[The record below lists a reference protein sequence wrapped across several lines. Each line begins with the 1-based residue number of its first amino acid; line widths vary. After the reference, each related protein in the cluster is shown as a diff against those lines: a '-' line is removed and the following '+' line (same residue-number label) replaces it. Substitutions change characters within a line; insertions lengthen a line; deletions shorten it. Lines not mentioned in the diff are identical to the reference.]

1 MLRVSAAPIERL
13 KFFPNLGV
21 TVRNKTNQLVHVGLF
36 LVLLACVVSAI
47 GCGGGGGAQS
57 AGSSSSPSPTPTPV
71 PSSASLSATPSSLGF
86 GSQVLNTPTTQT
98 TKITNTGSVA
108 VAITQ
113 DTIAGSGFSVGITT
127 PINLNP
133 AQSVNV
139 PVVFNPAAAGTVNG
153 SLVLMSNGATVL
165 SVPLVGTG
173 LAPLAHS
180 VDIAWD
186 ASSSAALQ
194 GYNVYRSTVSGGPYT
209 KISPVLATSIL
220 LFTDTTPV
228 SGKQYF
234 YVVTAMGTSGTES
247 AASTQVAVTIPVP

>member
-1 MLRVSAAPIERL
+1 VH
-13 KFFPNLGV
+13 
-21 TVRNKTNQLVHVGLF
+21 NKTNQPVHVGLF
-36 LVLLACVVSAI
+36 LVLLTCMVSAI
-47 GCGGGGGAQS
+47 GCGGGGAQS
-57 AGSSSSPSPTPTPV
+57 AGGSPSPTPTPV

-86 GSQVLNTPTTQT
+86 GTQVLNSPATQT
-98 TKITNTGSVA
+98 TKITNTGTVA

-113 DTIAGSGFSVGITT
+113 DTIVGPGFSVGITT
-127 PINLNP
+127 PINLSP

-139 PVVFNPAAAGTVNG
+139 PVVFNPGAAGTVNG
-153 SLVLMSNGATVL
+153 SLVLMSNGTTVL
-165 SVPLVGTG
+165 SIPLAGTG

-209 KISPVLATSIL
+209 KVSPVLGASAL

-234 YVVTAMGTSGTES
+234 YVVTSVDTSGAES
-247 AASTQVAVTIPVP
+247 SASTQVAVTIPVP

>member
-1 MLRVSAAPIERL
+1 M
-13 KFFPNLGV
+13 
-21 TVRNKTNQLVHVGLF
+21 RNKINQVVHAGLL
-36 LVLLACVVSAI
+36 LVLLICVMSAI
-47 GCGGGGGAQS
+47 GCGGGGAQS
-57 AGSSSSPSPTPTPV
+57 AGGSGSPTPTPAPSPTPTPV

-86 GSQVLNTPTTQT
+86 GTQALNTPTTQT
-98 TKITNTGSVA
+98 TKITNTGNVV

-113 DTIAGSGFSVGITT
+113 DTIVGSGFSVGITT

-139 PVVFNPAAAGTVNG
+139 PVVFNPGAAGTVNG
-153 SLVLMSNGATVL
+153 SLALMSNGTSLL
-165 SVPLVGTG
+165 SIPLSGTG
-173 LAPLAHS
+173 VAPLAHS

-186 ASSSAALQ
+186 ASISAALQ

-209 KISPVLATSIL
+209 KISPALGASAL

-234 YVVTAMGTSGTES
+234 YVVTSVDTSGAES

>member
-1 MLRVSAAPIERL
+1 M
-13 KFFPNLGV
+13 
-21 TVRNKTNQLVHVGLF
+21 RNKKNHVGHAGTF
-36 LVLLACVVSAI
+36 LVLLISMVSAI
-47 GCGGGGGAQS
+47 GCGGGGSQS
-57 AGSSSSPSPTPTPV
+57 AAGSPAPSPTPTPA
-71 PSSASLSATPSSLGF
+71 PSSASLSAIPSSLGF
-86 GSQVLNTPTTQT
+86 GSQVLNIPTTQT

-139 PVVFNPAAAGTVNG
+139 PVVFNPGAAGTVNG
-153 SLVLMSNGATVL
+153 SLVLMSNGTTVL
-165 SVPLVGTG
+165 SIPLAGTG

-186 ASSSAALQ
+186 ASTSATLQ
-194 GYNVYRSTVSGGPYT
+194 GYNVYRSTVSGGPYS
-209 KISPVLATSIL
+209 KISPTVTTSTL
-220 LFTDTTPV
+220 LFTDTTPI

-234 YVVTAMGTSGTES
+234 YVVTAMDTSGVES
-247 AASTQVAVTIPVP
+247 AASAQVAVTIPVP

>member
-1 MLRVSAAPIERL
+1 MEEFQKRCKKVPEIFLQ
-13 KFFPNLGV
+13 NLGV
-21 TVRNKTNQLVHVGLF
+21 TVRTKTSHVIHVGFF
-36 LVLLACVVSAI
+36 LALLICMVNAT
-47 GCGGGGGAQS
+47 GCGGGGAQS
-57 AGSSSSPSPTPTPV
+57 AGGSPSPTPTPS

-86 GSQVLNTPTTQT
+86 GTQVLNTPTTQT
-98 TKITNTGSVA
+98 IKITNTGNVV

-113 DTIAGSGFSVGITT
+113 DTIVGPGFSTGITT

-139 PVVFNPAAAGTVNG
+139 PVVFNPGAAGPVSG
-153 SLVLMSNGATVL
+153 SLALMSNGTTLL
-165 SVPLVGTG
+165 SIPLAGTG
-173 LAPLAHS
+173 LAPRAHS

-186 ASSSAALQ
+186 ASTSATLQ

-209 KISPVLATSIL
+209 KISTGLAASAL

-234 YVVTAMGTSGTES
+234 YVVTAVDSSGTES

>member
-1 MLRVSAAPIERL
+1 M
-13 KFFPNLGV
+13 
-21 TVRNKTNQLVHVGLF
+21 RNKTNRIAHVGLF
-36 LVLLACVVSAI
+36 LVLLVSMVSAI
-47 GCGGGGGAQS
+47 GCGGGGAQS
-57 AGSSSSPSPTPTPV
+57 AGGPTVPAPSPTPTPV
-71 PSSASLSATPSSLGF
+71 GSSASLSATPSSLGF

-113 DTIAGSGFSVGITT
+113 DSIAGAGFSVGITT
-127 PINLNP
+127 PINLSP

-139 PVVFNPAAAGTVNG
+139 PVVFNPGAAGTVNG
-153 SLVLMSNGATVL
+153 NLVLMSNGTTVL
-165 SVPLVGTG
+165 SIPLAGTG

-186 ASSSAALQ
+186 ASTSATLQ

-209 KISPVLATSIL
+209 KISPTVATSTL
-220 LFTDTTPV
+220 LFTDTTPI

-234 YVVTAMGTSGTES
+234 YVVTAVDSSGTES
-247 AASTQVAVTIPVP
+247 AASIQAAVTIPVP

>member
-1 MLRVSAAPIERL
+1 
-13 KFFPNLGV
+13 
-21 TVRNKTNQLVHVGLF
+21 VRNKTNQPVRVGLV
-36 LVLLACVVSAI
+36 LVLLTCMVSAI
-47 GCGGGGGAQS
+47 GCGGGGAQS
-57 AGSSSSPSPTPTPV
+57 AGGSPAPSPTPTPV

-86 GSQVLNTPTTQT
+86 GTQVLNSPATQT
-98 TKITNTGSVA
+98 TKITNTGTVA

-113 DTIAGSGFSVGITT
+113 DTIVGPGFSVGITT

-139 PVVFNPAAAGTVNG
+139 PVVFNPGAAGTVNG
-153 SLVLMSNGATVL
+153 SLVLMSNGTTVL
-165 SVPLVGTG
+165 SIPLAGTG

-209 KISPVLATSIL
+209 KVSPVLGASTL

-234 YVVTAMGTSGTES
+234 YVVTSVDTSGTES

>member
-1 MLRVSAAPIERL
+1 M
-13 KFFPNLGV
+13 
-21 TVRNKTNQLVHVGLF
+21 RNKTNHMVRVALF
-36 LVLLACVVSAI
+36 FVLAIFMVSAI
-47 GCGGGGGAQS
+47 GCAGGAQS
-57 AGSSSSPSPTPTPV
+57 AGGSPSPTPSPTPTPV
-71 PSSASLSATPSSLGF
+71 GSSASLSATPSSLGF

-113 DTIAGSGFSVGITT
+113 DSIVGSGFSTGITT

-133 AQSVNV
+133 AQSVSV
-139 PVVFNPAAAGTVNG
+139 PVVFNPGAAGTVNG
-153 SLVLMSNGATVL
+153 SLALMSNGTTVL
-165 SVPLVGTG
+165 SIPLAGTG

-186 ASSSAALQ
+186 ASTSAALQ

-209 KISPVLATSIL
+209 KISPVLAASAL
-220 LFTDTTPV
+220 LFTDTSPV

-234 YVVTAMGTSGTES
+234 YVVTAVDSTGAES
-247 AASTQVAVTIPVP
+247 AASTQVAVSIPVP

>member
-1 MLRVSAAPIERL
+1 
-13 KFFPNLGV
+13 
-21 TVRNKTNQLVHVGLF
+21 VRSKTKSIQAGLF
-36 LVLLACVVSAI
+36 IFLLTCLVSAI
-47 GCGGGGGAQS
+47 GCGGGVKS
-57 AGSSSSPSPTPTPV
+57 ASGTPGPTPSPSPTPV

-108 VAITQ
+108 LAITQ

-139 PVVFNPAAAGTVNG
+139 PVVFNPGAAGTVNG
-153 SLVLMSNGATVL
+153 SLTLVSNGTTML
-165 SVPLVGTG
+165 SVPLTGTG

-180 VDIAWD
+180 VDVAWD
-186 ASSSAALQ
+186 ASSSATLQ

-209 KISPVLATSIL
+209 KISPTLATSTL

-234 YVVTAMGTSGTES
+234 YVVTAVDTSGAES
-247 AASTQVAVTIPVP
+247 SASTQVAVTIPVP

>member
-1 MLRVSAAPIERL
+1 VPEILLQE
-13 KFFPNLGV
+13 LGV
-21 TVRNKTNQLVHVGLF
+21 TVRNKTNHMVRVGLF
-36 LVLLACVVSAI
+36 LVLLIFMVSAI
-47 GCGGGGGAQS
+47 GCAGGGAQS
-57 AGSSSSPSPTPTPV
+57 AGGSPTPTPAPSPTPTPV
-71 PSSASLSATPSSLGF
+71 SSSASLSATPSSLGF
-86 GSQVLNTPTTQT
+86 GSQALNTPTTQT

-113 DTIAGSGFSVGITT
+113 DSIVGSGFSTGITT

-133 AQSVNV
+133 AQSVSV
-139 PVVFNPAAAGTVNG
+139 PVVFNPGAAGTVNG
-153 SLVLMSNGATVL
+153 SLVLMSNGTTVL
-165 SVPLVGTG
+165 SVPLAGTG

-209 KISPVLATSIL
+209 KISPVLAASAL
-220 LFTDTTPV
+220 LFTDTSPV

-234 YVVTAMGTSGTES
+234 YVVTAVDTSGAES

>member
-1 MLRVSAAPIERL
+1 M
-13 KFFPNLGV
+13 
-21 TVRNKTNQLVHVGLF
+21 RNKTNHAVHVGIF
-36 LVLLACVVSAI
+36 LVLLIFMVSAI
-47 GCGGGGGAQS
+47 GCGGGGAQAA
-57 AGSSSSPSPTPTPV
+57 AGSPSPTPSPSPAPSPTPTPT

-98 TKITNTGSVA
+98 VKITNTGSVV

-113 DTIAGSGFSVGITT
+113 DTIAGAGFSVGITT
-127 PINLNP
+127 PINLSP
-133 AQSVNV
+133 AQSVSV

-165 SVPLVGTG
+165 SVPLAGTG

-186 ASSSAALQ
+186 ASTSATLQ
-194 GYNVYRSTVSGGPYT
+194 GYNVYRSTVSGGPYS
-209 KISPVLATSIL
+209 KISPTVATSTL
-220 LFTDTTPV
+220 LFTDATPV

-234 YVVTAMGTSGTES
+234 YVVTAVDTSGVES

>member
-1 MLRVSAAPIERL
+1 MQ
-13 KFFPNLGV
+13 
-21 TVRNKTNQLVHVGLF
+21 NKTNQLVHVGL
-36 LVLLACVVSAI
+36 LALLTCMVSTI
-47 GCGGGGGAQS
+47 GCGGGGAQS
-57 AGSSSSPSPTPTPV
+57 AGGPSPTPTPA

-86 GSQVLNTPTTQT
+86 GTQVLNTPATQT
-98 TKITNTGSVA
+98 TKITNTGTAA

-113 DTIAGSGFSVGITT
+113 DTIVGSGFSVGITT

-139 PVVFNPAAAGTVNG
+139 PVVFNPGAAGTVNG
-153 SLVLMSNGATVL
+153 SLALVSNGTTLL
-165 SVPLVGTG
+165 SIPLAGTG
-173 LAPLAHS
+173 LTPLAHS

-186 ASSSAALQ
+186 ASSSASLQ

-209 KISPVLATSIL
+209 KVSPVLGASAL

-234 YVVTAMGTSGTES
+234 YVVTSVDTSGTES
-247 AASTQVAVTIPVP
+247 AASAQVAVTIPVP

>member
-1 MLRVSAAPIERL
+1 M
-13 KFFPNLGV
+13 
-21 TVRNKTNQLVHVGLF
+21 RNKANHLVHAAL
-36 LVLLACVVSAI
+36 LPVLLACVLSAI
-47 GCGGGGGAQS
+47 GCGGGGAQS
-57 AGSSSSPSPTPTPV
+57 AGVSPSPSPTPTPA
-71 PSSASLSATPSSLGF
+71 PSSATLSATPSSLGF

-113 DTIAGSGFSVGITT
+113 DTIAGAGFSAGITT

-153 SLVLMSNGATVL
+153 NLVLMSNGATVL

-194 GYNVYRSTVSGGPYT
+194 GYNVYRSTVSGGPYS
-209 KISPVLATSIL
+209 KISPGARNVNTA
-220 LFTDTTPV
+220 
-228 SGKQYF
+228 F
-234 YVVTAMGTSGTES
+234 YRYHPRFR
-247 AASTQVAVTIPVP
+247 QAVFLRGHRCGYQRYGECGLHTGCRDHSCALNSPQPFFLINKICSWSCNA

>member
-1 MLRVSAAPIERL
+1 M
-13 KFFPNLGV
+13 
-21 TVRNKTNQLVHVGLF
+21 RNKTNHLIHVGLF
-36 LVLLACVVSAI
+36 LELLICMMSAI
-47 GCGGGGGAQS
+47 GCAGGGAQS
-57 AGSSSSPSPTPTPV
+57 AGGSTSPTPTPV

-86 GSQVLNTPTTQT
+86 GSQVLNTPITQT

-113 DTIAGSGFSVGITT
+113 DSVAGSGFSVGITT

-153 SLVLMSNGATVL
+153 SLVLMSNGTSVL
-165 SVPLVGTG
+165 SVPLAGTG

-180 VDIAWD
+180 VDITWD
-186 ASSSAALQ
+186 PSTSTTLQ
-194 GYNVYRSTVSGGPYT
+194 GYNVYRGTVSGGPYS
-209 KISPVLATSIL
+209 KISPTLATSTL

-234 YVVTAMGTSGTES
+234 YVVTAVDTSGTES
-247 AASTQVAVTIPVP
+247 AASSQVAVTIPVP

>member
-1 MLRVSAAPIERL
+1 MRS
-13 KFFPNLGV
+13 
-21 TVRNKTNQLVHVGLF
+21 KTKSIQAGLF
-36 LVLLACVVSAI
+36 IFLLTCLVSAI
-47 GCGGGGGAQS
+47 GCGGGSKS
-57 AGSSSSPSPTPTPV
+57 ASGTPGTTPSPSPTPV

-108 VAITQ
+108 LAITQ

-139 PVVFNPAAAGTVNG
+139 PVVFNPGAAGTVNG
-153 SLVLMSNGATVL
+153 SLTLVSNGTTML
-165 SVPLVGTG
+165 SVPLTGTG

-180 VDIAWD
+180 VDVAWD
-186 ASSSAALQ
+186 ASSSATLQ

-209 KISPVLATSIL
+209 KISPTLATSTL

-234 YVVTAMGTSGTES
+234 YVVTAVDTSGAES
-247 AASTQVAVTIPVP
+247 SASTQVAVTIPVP

>member
-1 MLRVSAAPIERL
+1 
-13 KFFPNLGV
+13 
-21 TVRNKTNQLVHVGLF
+21 VRNKTNRLVHVGLF
-36 LVLLACVVSAI
+36 LVLLTCMVSAI
-47 GCGGGGGAQS
+47 GCGGGGAQS
-57 AGSSSSPSPTPTPV
+57 AGGSPAPSPTPTPV

-86 GSQVLNTPTTQT
+86 GSQVLNTPATQT
-98 TKITNTGSVA
+98 TKITNTGTVA
-108 VAITQ
+108 IAITQ

-139 PVVFNPAAAGTVNG
+139 PVVFNPGAAGTVNG
-153 SLVLMSNGATVL
+153 SLVLMSNGTTVL
-165 SVPLVGTG
+165 SIPLAGTG

-209 KISPVLATSIL
+209 KISPVLGASAL

-234 YVVTAMGTSGTES
+234 YVVTSMDTSGAES